1 MHIDDINS
9 DTLQCMQC
17 ESEQDR
23 KNVKWNQLKHTEVAE
38 KLERVGIIC
47 PSNQQ
52 ERQKA
57 VRQMNKMVEVLKR
70 CYSGYNSFLDNKPK
84 PYPTSFAMSDLSKKE
99 HTIHGRRF
107 EVSMYMFQSDICS
120 CCGRVKPGH
129 VDPYFPRDSPFER
142 RHLLNQYHKA
152 WVCTCSKCK
161 GCQFYCHERQSHIKY
176 FQSQHNGV
184 TLWDF
189 LRCSK
194 DANNAVLC
202 ESCYKEVDSTKVNG
216 KGKKVT

>member
-1 MHIDDINS
+1 
-9 DTLQCMQC
+9 
-17 ESEQDR
+17 
-23 KNVKWNQLKHTEVAE
+23 
-38 KLERVGIIC
+38 
-47 PSNQQ
+47 
-52 ERQKA
+52 
-57 VRQMNKMVEVLKR
+57 MNKMVEVLKR
-70 CYSGYNSFLDNKPK
+70 CYSEYNSFLDNKPQ

-176 FQSQHNGV
+176 FQSHHNGV
-184 TLWDF
+184 TPWDF

-202 ESCYKEVDSTKVNG
+202 DSCYKEVDSTKVNG
-216 KGKKVT
+216 KKIKCNLNKYLNLFTRF